1 MLDWTQIGAAG
12 AAGAGATYAV
22 RKLGVERKLGK
33 AQEEAITVNTL
44 RDVIAELREEVRR
57 MQERLLMAE
66 RAIEQLS
73 GKTSLEVLG
82 F

>member
-12 AAGAGATYAV
+12 AAGAGSVYAL

-33 AQEEAITVNTL
+33 VQEEAITVNVL